1 MRRVFAK
8 IVLRPL
14 FVFGVLSAFACGAQL
29 DAEQNDLPLINGD
42 QRVVIVMFDGLGTDY
57 VARSEMPVLKGMMA
71 KGFSKTV
78 RAVMPTV
85 TNVNNASI
93 CCGAWPDEHGITG
106 NSFFDEAK
114 SRPEYMESSEYLRLP
129 TLFERAARQGV
140 KSALLTAK
148 KKTIALLSRGTELS
162 VAAESPTSDMVQRNG
177 PAPPIYSREINYWLW
192 EAAIDLL
199 KTRRDLRILY
209 VHTTD
214 YPKHTWPPDAP
225 ESREHLARL
234 DALMG
239 RAVAAAPDAAF
250 LITADH
256 GMNSKT
262 RCWDLERACKNR
274 GLELRFALS
283 AERDRYVKHHRTFG
297 GTGWA
302 WLKSPADASSAM
314 RIIGSLKGVEA
325 VLTRDEA
332 ARRFHNMPDR
342 IGELVVLGDKDTVF
356 GELETESED
365 LPPSFRTHGSLHESE
380 VPLVI
385 YNASGK
391 LPPVDDVRYNFDLT
405 KSLFRGSK

>member
-1 MRRVFAK
+1 M
-8 IVLRPL
+8 
-14 FVFGVLSAFACGAQL
+14 
-29 DAEQNDLPLINGD
+29 
-42 QRVVIVMFDGLGTDY
+42 
-57 VARSEMPVLKGMMA
+57 
-71 KGFSKTV
+71 
-78 RAVMPTV
+78 
-85 TNVNNASI
+85 
-93 CCGAWPDEHGITG
+93 
-106 NSFFDEAK
+106 
-114 SRPEYMESSEYLRLP
+114 
-129 TLFERAARQGV
+129 
-140 KSALLTAK
+140 
-148 KKTIALLSRGTELS
+148 
-162 VAAESPTSDMVQRNG
+162 
-177 PAPPIYSREINYWLW
+177 
-192 EAAIDLL
+192 

-214 YPKHTWPPDAP
+214 YPMHAWPPDAS

-262 RCWDLERACKNR
+262 RCWDLEKACKNR

-297 GTGWA
+297 GTGWV

-314 RIIGSLKGVEA
+314 RLIGSLKGVEA

-332 ARRFHNMPDR
+332 ARQFHNMPDR

-385 YNASGK
+385 FNASGK
-391 LPPVDDVRYNFDLT
+391 LPPDDEVRYNFDLT